1 MNTLYNKEQNKQLY
15 IMNQKEIILEQL
27 NAMGFEPVEL
37 GDAGFVFKYDD
48 LNYLYMPDEDD
59 EQFLRIAI
67 PHLFEVTDEN
77 RVAVL
82 EAMHDT
88 SLLLKYAKVNIMYES
103 AAWAVYE
110 HRLTTTDNLS
120 ELLEHIIRV
129 LEAAAH
135 VFYKK
140 INGEEVAGRSDEPSD
155 DDLEAELQKMLDS
168 IEEESN

>member
-168 IEEESN
+168 IDEESN

>member
-1 MNTLYNKEQNKQLY
+1 
-15 IMNQKEIILEQL
+15 MNQNEIILEQL

-129 LEAAAH
+129 LEATAH

-168 IEEESN
+168 IEEESK

>member
-1 MNTLYNKEQNKQLY
+1 
-15 IMNQKEIILEQL
+15 MNQKDIILGQL
-27 NAMGFEPVEL
+27 NAMGFEPIEL

-48 LNYLYMPDEDD
+48 LNYLYTPDEDD

-88 SLLLKYAKVNIMYES
+88 SLLLKYAKVNIMYDT
-103 AAWAVYE
+103 AAWVVYE
-110 HRLTTTDNLS
+110 HRLTATDNLS
-120 ELLEHIIRV
+120 EILEHIICI
-129 LEAAAH
+129 LEAAAQ

-140 INGEEVAGRSDEPSD
+140 ISGEEVSGRSNETSD
-155 DDLEAELQKMLDS
+155 DELEAELQKMLDG
-168 IEEESN
+168 IEDESN

>member
-1 MNTLYNKEQNKQLY
+1 MKQT
-15 IMNQKEIILEQL
+15 EIIVEQL
-27 NAMGFEPVEL
+27 NSMGFDTAEV
-37 GDAGFVFKYDD
+37 GDVGFVFKYDD

-77 RVAVL
+77 RAAVL
-82 EAMHDT
+82 EVMHDT
-88 SLLLKYAKVNIMYES
+88 ELLLKYAKVNILYES

-110 HRLTTTDNLS
+110 HRLTATDNLP
-120 ELLEHIIRV
+120 ELLEHIIQV

-140 INGEEVAGRSDEPSD
+140 ISGEDVVGRSDEPSD
-155 DDLEAELQKMLDS
+155 DDLEAELQKMLDG
-168 IEEESN
+168 IEEETN

>member
-1 MNTLYNKEQNKQLY
+1 
-15 IMNQKEIILEQL
+15 MNQKEIILEQL

-110 HRLTTTDNLS
+110 HRLITTDNLS

>member
-1 MNTLYNKEQNKQLY
+1 
-15 IMNQKEIILEQL
+15 MNQKEIILEQL

-37 GDAGFVFKYDD
+37 GDAGFVFKYED

-67 PHLFEVTDEN
+67 PHLFEVTEEN

-82 EAMHDT
+82 EAMHET

-103 AAWAVYE
+103 ATWAVYE

-140 INGEEVAGRSDEPSD
+140 INGEEVTGRSDDPSD
-155 DDLEAELQKMLDS
+155 DELEAELQKILDG

>member
-1 MNTLYNKEQNKQLY
+1 
-15 IMNQKEIILEQL
+15 MNQKEIILEQL
-27 NAMGFEPVEL
+27 NAMGFETVEL
-37 GDAGFVFKYDD
+37 GDAGFVFKYED

-88 SLLLKYAKVNIMYES
+88 TLMLKYSKLCIMYET
-103 AAWAVYE
+103 AVWAMYE
-110 HRLTTTDNLS
+110 YHLTSMDNMS

-129 LEAAAH
+129 LEVTAR
-135 VFYKK
+135 VFYMK
-140 INGEEVAGRSDEPSD
+140 INGEEIAGHSDESDEISD
-155 DDLEAELQKMLDS
+155 DELDAELQKMLDG

>member
-1 MNTLYNKEQNKQLY
+1 MNK
-15 IMNQKEIILEQL
+15 KEIILEQL
-27 NAMGFEPVEL
+27 NALGFEPIEL
-37 GDAGFVFKYDD
+37 GDAGFEFKYCD
-48 LNYLYMPDEDD
+48 LKYLYMPDEND

-67 PHLFEVTDEN
+67 PQLFKVTEEN

-82 EAMHDT
+82 EAMHET

-110 HRLTTTDNLS
+110 HRLITTDNLP

-129 LEAAAH
+129 LEIAVH

-140 INGEEVAGRSDEPSD
+140 ITGEEVSGRSDETSD
-155 DDLEAELQKMLDS
+155 DELEAELQKILDD